1 MHFPD
6 TNTFAR
12 QIHLHAAKADGPYV
26 MALDGRSGVGKST
39 LAALL
44 AENVGAALIEGD
56 DFFAGG
62 TGLRSDSPAIRA
74 ADCIDWP
81 RQRAVLDALRQGRA
95 ASWRAFDWEA
105 FDGRLQSSVSELSPR
120 SVVILEGVYS
130 ARPATTPRTERRQ
143 RRVPP
148 RRSSPEPQ
156 EAREASTKRT
166 SDEGRV
172 RTNAP
177 ARKIAAVD
185 SLPRRPTFSTVSVGS
200 RRSTSGRLAPFG
212 LKGVPQAG
220 ADPLATYWGFLGCR
234 YR

>member
-1 MHFPD
+1 MHFSD
-6 TNTFAR
+6 ANTFAR
-12 QIHLHAAKADGPYV
+12 QIHLRAAQANGPYV
-26 MALDGRSGVGKST
+26 IALDGRSGVGKST

-44 AENVGAALIEGD
+44 ADKVGAALTEGD

-130 ARPATTPRTERRQ
+130 ARPELADLINMKVLMTASDAFRKARLLE
-143 RRVPP
+143 
-148 RRSSPEPQ
+148 
-156 EAREASTKRT
+156 REAIIGPWERQWDEAEEHYFREVMPLGRFEAVFDAAN
-166 SDEGRV
+166 SD
-172 RTNAP
+172 
-177 ARKIAAVD
+177 D
-185 SLPRRPTFSTVSVGS
+185 
-200 RRSTSGRLAPFG
+200 
-212 LKGVPQAG
+212 
-220 ADPLATYWGFLGCR
+220 
-234 YR
+234 